1 MKQQIAITDLTRMQ
15 QPKVC
20 IAGYAR
26 DGSCIRPVIPFKGIG
41 EWFLRKDGHLIIR
54 PFAVVELDFL
64 RRVPE
69 APHSEDWEI
78 DTFYRKLVTPQ
89 LPDEKKQK
97 LLEKTAISSVAEIFG
112 TEVHH
117 DVGCYVRAGKGER
130 SLGTI
135 RPAEVLELIYE
146 PKDNSTWD
154 YRIVFKDHAAQTY
167 RLAITDLT
175 YRHYLDYGR
184 VELSYPVDDLATRLA
199 RVFNQR
205 TTFLRIGL
213 ARGWEKF
220 PDRCYLQVTGIYTF
234 PDYLRGRTFT
244 DFVASHPDLDGQAD
258 A

>member
-1 MKQQIAITDLTRMQ
+1 MRQQIAITDLTRMQ

-69 APHSEDWEI
+69 APHTEDWEI
-78 DTFYRKLVTPQ
+78 DTFFRRLVAPQ

-97 LLEKTAISSVAEIFG
+97 LLEKTASPSVTEIFG
-112 TEVHH
+112 AEVHH
-117 DVGCYVRAGKGER
+117 DFGFFVRAGEGER

-135 RPAEVLELIYE
+135 CPAEVIELIYE
-146 PKDNSTWD
+146 PKDDGNWD
-154 YRIVFKDHAAQTY
+154 YRIVFKDQAAQTY

-184 VELSYPVDDLATRLA
+184 VELNYPREDLISSLTRF
-199 RVFNQR
+199 FNQR
-205 TTFLRIGL
+205 STFLRIGL

-220 PDRCYLQVTGIYTF
+220 PDRCYLQVTGIYTL

-244 DFVASHPDLDGQAD
+244 DFVASHPDVDGQVD
-258 A
+258 D